1 MHLGAGSGLLD
12 GPSQKPVRNQSETS
26 QKCSQKCSQK
36 WPSYAVLYSR
46 MWHAQFSGKV
56 SSEWTDENVSLHARI

>member
-1 MHLGAGSGLLD
+1 MHLGAGSGLLG
-12 GPSQKPVRNQSETS
+12 GPSQKPVRNQSETN

-46 MWHAQFSGKV
+46 MEQHIFV
-56 SSEWTDENVSLHARI
+56 SPYRRKLP